1 MMKTGDQ
8 IGLLTLIKKV
18 PRPENKKREGTY
30 WQCQCECGEV
40 CVKHYRD
47 LYDGSIKSCG
57 CLKRRKPIYDK
68 NEMIISNHAGI
79 YGFQNIYNGKWYI
92 GKTKN
97 LYRRYLEH
105 KHHAKGKEKQFY
117 LAIEKYGWESFN
129 YYILKEYEQIPAG
142 QELSKM
148 EEFFIKD
155 KDSYHHGYNATDISS
170 GGFSSES
177 HKQKCTDILN
187 DLNEKQKGANHP
199 RALFSEE
206 QIRDI
211 FNLAMKGCPFKI
223 VWEKYQGVTTMTK
236 QSFHN
241 LYTGR
246 AYKNLLPDNW
256 ETRPA
261 VTTNSILWGE
271 DIINIRAKLLRG
283 EDSKSIYKDY
293 QEKCSWNVFKKVIN
307 NQTYKNI
314 QPCID

>member
-1 MMKTGDQ
+1 MKTGDQ

-47 LYDGSIKSCG
+47 LYDGSTKSCG

-105 KHHAKGKEKQFY
+105 KHHAKEKEKQFY

-187 DLNEKQKGANHP
+187 NLNEKQKGANHP

>member
-1 MMKTGDQ
+1 MKANDK

-18 PRPENKKREGTY
+18 PRPKDKKREGTY
-30 WQCQCECGEV
+30 WQCQCECGKI
-40 CVKHYRD
+40 CIKHYKD
-47 LYDGSIKSCG
+47 LYDGSTKSCG

-68 NEMIISNHAGI
+68 NEAIISNHAGI

-105 KHHAKGKEKQFY
+105 KHHTKEKEKQFY
-117 LAIEKYGWESFN
+117 LALEKYGWESFN
-129 YYILKEYEQIPAG
+129 YYILKEYNQIPSE

-155 KDSYHHGYNATDISS
+155 KDSYHHGYNATDISL
-170 GGFSSES
+170 GGFSSEN
-177 HKQKCTDILN
+177 HRQKCTEILN
-187 DLNEKQKGANHP
+187 NLNEKQKGANHP

-211 FNLAMKGCPFKI
+211 FNLAMRGCPFKI
-223 VWEKYQGVTTMTK
+223 VWEKYQGITTMTK

-246 AYKNLLPDNW
+246 TYKNLLPDNW
-256 ETRPA
+256 EARPA

-271 DIINIRAKLLRG
+271 DIIDIRTRLLRG
-283 EDSKSIYKDY
+283 EASKNIYEDY